1 MNRIA
6 FMVADL
12 SVYWN
17 SVILTLAAVGAVW
30 VFLGLYL
37 KAEGDALAGVLAT
50 PVALALSLVL
60 ARLIHWY
67 CQSDSYESLHAAM
80 TEVSF
85 GSFALMGAFAGCA
98 LTALLLRLVRISRN
112 LPRML
117 DCMSIAGAGG
127 MAVGRLASFYDTSAR
142 GPLTGLTELPLAYPV
157 TNAVSGLE
165 EYRIA
170 TFLFQAA
177 VSGVIFISLMVLF
190 FRKKARKDGDITL
203 IFLLCHGAAQVLL
216 DSTRYDSLYF
226 RSNGFVSIVQV
237 LGALAVGLAAI
248 VFSVRLVKRQ
258 GFKGWYFAL
267 WLGFAALMGLG
278 GYMEYYLQRHG
289 DMMLICYI
297 VMGTALMALVALVLT
312 IRRLAEKETRVS
324 VRE

>member
-50 PVALALSLVL
+50 PVVLALSLVL
-60 ARLIHWY
+60 GRLIHWY
-67 CQSDSYESLHAAM
+67 CQSDSYESLQAAM
-80 TEVSF
+80 LDVSF

-117 DCMSIAGAGG
+117 DCMSIGGAGG

-165 EYRIA
+165 EYLTDSDLLPEDKIRDIITQYVPTCRKEDSSIFTYSA
-170 TFLFQAA
+170 PTYYKTYFC
-177 VSGVIFISLMVLF
+177 VGKEGVIGADFNRLF
-190 FRKKARKDGDITL
+190 VYACYDEYMDGEYRWTVYTPL
-203 IFLLCHGAAQVLL
+203 IF
-216 DSTRYDSLYF
+216 RYF
-226 RSNGFVSIVQV
+226 RFR
-237 LGALAVGLAAI
+237 
-248 VFSVRLVKRQ
+248 FP
-258 GFKGWYFAL
+258 
-267 WLGFAALMGLG
+267 
-278 GYMEYYLQRHG
+278 
-289 DMMLICYI
+289 
-297 VMGTALMALVALVLT
+297 
-312 IRRLAEKETRVS
+312 
-324 VRE
+324 